1 MGLLTYGVAP
11 VGLECLVK
19 PPGQL
24 PDLGDVHTAE
34 PGRKRHRC
42 GPGQLGEQLAQL
54 GDGGAGQDASA
65 QGDQACSW
73 PRRCAPRRCPTASS
87 SPGFVDLHIRQG
99 HGPPAQAWRP
109 AAEAAQG
116 GRPVR
121 AVLAGRLGISQ
132 SHLSRVE
139 LGEAVATVELVGNWT
154 RETAASPGDRQAAAE
169 LAQAV
174 SVEFVTW
181 REALAS
187 GLVKRQRDAIA
198 AEAAAAVMSAYVPAL
213 IPGLM
218 QTSDYA
224 TQLVAGKYPD
234 RGDVAEAVAMRMQ
247 RQVVLYSRDKTLR

>member
-1 MGLLTYGVAP
+1 M
-11 VGLECLVK
+11 
-19 PPGQL
+19 
-24 PDLGDVHTAE
+24 
-34 PGRKRHRC
+34 
-42 GPGQLGEQLAQL
+42 
-54 GDGGAGQDASA
+54 
-65 QGDQACSW
+65 
-73 PRRCAPRRCPTASS
+73 
-87 SPGFVDLHIRQG
+87 
-99 HGPPAQAWRP
+99 
-109 AAEAAQG
+109 
-116 GRPVR
+116 
-121 AVLAGRLGISQ
+121 
-132 SHLSRVE
+132 
-139 LGEAVATVELVGNWT
+139 GEAVATVELVGNWT